1 MMRWSND
8 RWRST
13 QHRVAI
19 PPAERQAE
27 SRRLSMGFV
36 VVPKYDRTVKCVTG
50 PAATAKYPPSTVLK
64 YRTNRF
70 AAGAGAPSA

>member
-1 MMRWSND
+1 
-8 RWRST
+8 
-13 QHRVAI
+13 
-19 PPAERQAE
+19 
-27 SRRLSMGFV
+27 MGFV